1 MIIKPKVRGFV
12 CVTSHPTGCA
22 AHVKEQIDFVKSQAQ
37 ITDGPKNVLVIGA
50 STGYGLASRISTSFA
65 CGANTLGVFFE
76 RESSK
81 GRTATAGWY
90 NSIAFEKEA
99 KAAGLFAK
107 SLNGDAFSN
116 EIKEQ
121 AIDIIKSDMGGKIDL
136 VIYSLASP
144 RRTDPNTGKIYK
156 SVLAPVGNAY
166 SNKYLDTDK
175 KTIQNATIE
184 AATDEDIANTIK
196 VMGGEDW
203 ELWINALLD
212 QGLLSEGCQTVA
224 YDYIGPKVTWPI
236 YRDGSI
242 GRAKLDLRRAK
253 NALNEKLAAISGI
266 AHVSVNKAVVTQ
278 ASSAIPGVNLYITAL
293 FKVMKKKGGHEGCIE
308 QIYRLLKDR
317 LYNGG
322 KTPLDSL
329 GLIRMDD
336 LEMLPKIQDPITE
349 NWPLIETDAIDTYC
363 DFTGYQKEFLKLF
376 GFGIDGIDYDQDVE
390 IELGF
395 E

>member
-22 AHVKEQIDFVKSQAQ
+22 AHVQEQIDYVKSQGKIA
-37 ITDGPKNVLVIGA
+37 DGPKNVLIIGS
-50 STGYGLASRISTSFA
+50 STGYGLASRISAAFG
-65 CGANTLGVFFE
+65 CGSNTLGIFFE
-76 RESSK
+76 RESMK

-90 NSIAFEKEA
+90 NSIAFEKQA

-121 AIDIIKSDMGGKIDL
+121 ALEIIKNDMGGKIDL

-144 RRTDPNTGKIYK
+144 RRTDPNTGEIYK
-156 SVLAPVGNAY
+156 SALAPIGRDY

-175 KTIQNATIE
+175 KTIQNATLS
-184 AATDEDIANTIK
+184 AATDEDINNTVK

-203 ELWINALLD
+203 EIWINALLD
-212 QGLLSEGCQTVA
+212 QDLLADGCQTVA
-224 YDYIGPKVTWPI
+224 YDYIGPQVTWPI
-236 YRDGSI
+236 YRDGTI
-242 GRAKLDLRRAK
+242 GQAKLDLRRAK
-253 NALNEKLAAISGI
+253 AALNAKLEKINGI

-278 ASSAIPGVNLYITAL
+278 ASSAIPGVNLYVTVL
-293 FKVMKKKGGHEGCIE
+293 FKVMKEQGGHEGCVE

-322 KTPLDSL
+322 ETPLDDL

-336 LEMLPKIQDPITE
+336 LEMLSKIQDSITAT
-349 NWPLIETDAIDTYC
+349 WPKIETDTIDTHC
-363 DFTGYQKEFLKLF
+363 DFDGYQKEFLKLF
-376 GFGIDGIDYDQDVE
+376 GFGVAGVDYEEDVE
-390 IELGF
+390 VEIGF